1 MDCPDR
7 EVMARMPLAEAV
19 LILFAMV
26 TEEEQL
32 GKLWDANRGRCYEKV
47 ISFELMVRLIFDALT
62 KNDGSGRRS
71 FQSHIEQD
79 SLEAT
84 IEAAYGKLRRLP
96 LAVSE
101 AFLQDSTAKLKACFP
116 EWAEYQTPKSLA
128 AFEIVKLD
136 GKALKRVARRLKS
149 TRGCSGGLLGGRA
162 LVALH
167 WSTGLACAMKTHE
180 DGEANDVKFV
190 GDLLPPVREQF
201 ANPIL
206 WVGDRAFCDLTQPH
220 RFRSREGDHF
230 LTRYHSKTKF
240 YEDESR
246 ACRRGTTH
254 DGQSFTESWGHL
266 GAASNKNRLYVRRLE
281 IDRDG
286 DSITLITDLLD
297 ADAYPADDLIWMYRQ
312 RWDIEV
318 SQAECVSRTN
328 LYQLAA

>member
-1 MDCPDR
+1 
-7 EVMARMPLAEAV
+7 
-19 LILFAMV
+19 
-26 TEEEQL
+26 
-32 GKLWDANRGRCYEKV
+32 
-47 ISFELMVRLIFDALT
+47 
-62 KNDGSGRRS
+62 
-71 FQSHIEQD
+71 
-79 SLEAT
+79 
-84 IEAAYGKLRRLP
+84 
-96 LAVSE
+96 
-101 AFLQDSTAKLKACFP
+101 
-116 EWAEYQTPKSLA
+116 
-128 AFEIVKLD
+128 
-136 GKALKRVARRLKS
+136 
-149 TRGCSGGLLGGRA
+149 
-162 LVALH
+162 
-167 WSTGLACAMKTHE
+167 MKTHE

-312 RWDIEV
+312 RWDIEQV
-318 SQAECVSRTN
+318 FQKVTEVFQLKKLIGSTAKASVFQFSLCLLLHNMIQVIKGYIARGADLEPDEISVELLMKDVETQLKCWELMIDLEMTMEYFSGPHSNAKTQRRLGN
-328 LYQLAA
+328 LLDNVWTERWRKSSSPDRIYKPPGKRKKAHGSVYRIEREFRQRMANKTLRRSSKR